1 MSSVPMV
8 PQRQRNGN
16 FSRLRCDA
24 LPHRYRDNAVGSP
37 MHETDARRRAVEHQH
52 AAGTREREPDLPE
65 GLPRV
70 CGRSSALLFGE
81 VSDSC
86 AESCPLARRSGE
98 RERARAREERERE
111 RERSLIV
118 RHDGHARDP
127 LRAGWLEPGQG
138 RA

>member
-1 MSSVPMV
+1 MRAGEQSST
-8 PQRQRNGN
+8 N
-16 FSRLRCDA
+16 
-24 LPHRYRDNAVGSP
+24 
-37 MHETDARRRAVEHQH
+37 

-111 RERSLIV
+111 RERERSLIV
-118 RHDGHARDP
+118 RHDGHAHDP
-127 LRAGWLEPGQG
+127 LRAGWLEPGHG